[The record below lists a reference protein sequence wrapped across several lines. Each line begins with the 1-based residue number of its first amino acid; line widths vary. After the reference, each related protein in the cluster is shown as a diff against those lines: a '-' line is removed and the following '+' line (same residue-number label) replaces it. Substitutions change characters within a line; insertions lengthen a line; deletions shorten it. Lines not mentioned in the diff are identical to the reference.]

1 MKQLIIILFFMV
13 FPLSLFAEQTGN
25 LLTNPT
31 FENGNANGWTQIGNG
46 TVISDCCGSSYDYE
60 FGNSGSIE
68 QSFDLTSETITQPML
83 NNGITLNS
91 SVQVQNGEC
100 AVAGCWGGS
109 GPADTFTIRLQIR
122 DINDNVLSVTTQER
136 TNVTGINGE
145 DFEDSVSFT
154 GTGSNGGNILI
165 SGSDGNSPANL
176 GGPNVDNISVTMTY
190 DDTVLS
196 ATESAIIATAFEE
209 IEEVLST
216 EIENVEFVSIEEFV
230 FEVFEEPEITFE
242 MIEEITFEE
251 IAIEEINTGIVEIF
265 TIAIEEEIIPMEV
278 TYEEPATIEEIAA
291 EIQIEEEFVETRE
304 TGPTI
309 EETVEYSGE
318 VEPEPTR
325 EEVVEGEP
333 AEESVAEVS
342 ETESEESTPETSEVS
357 NESETVSNGSNTED
371 TVIAEEEVTDETIGE
386 GETTDSES
394 GDGGTEVADSEEET
408 LESGTE
414 TVAESR
420 NERSPRVS
428 TRTISIEDIEKKVSE
443 TVKRIDQR
451 LIATSMIVAKAMQ
464 NNNILDT
471 YDSINQDIFN
481 NQPIING
488 GDYYETRN
496 YADNRV
502 LYAENQDVYNDVVFR
517 NQKQIEEADDALI
530 RAQEELRRI
539 KDGF

>member
-1 MKQLIIILFFMV
+1 MKYLIPLL
-13 FPLSLFAEQTGN
+13 FPLTLFAESQTTGN
-25 LLTNPT
+25 LITNGT

-83 NNGITLNS
+83 NNGVTLNS
-91 SVQVQNGEC
+91 SVLMQNGEC

-109 GPADTFTIRLQIR
+109 GPADTFTIRLQIK

-136 TNVTGINGE
+136 TNVTGINGK
-145 DFEDSVSFT
+145 DFTDSVSFT

-216 EIENVEFVSIEEFV
+216 EIETVEFIPIEEFV

-278 TYEEPATIEEIAA
+278 AYEEPATIEEIAA

-342 ETESEESTPETSEVS
+342 ETESEESTLETSEVS

-394 GDGGTEVADSEEET
+394 GDGGTEVADSEET